1 MTEHPVY
8 QAAANESG
16 WHVWGLDRVVEDFK
30 RAVITRPRHAYILS
44 GPDHVGKRTLAF
56 EFGRALVCQSPPASG
71 VPCGD
76 CSRCRRVT
84 RGVHPD
90 VTFANLETQTNRDR
104 GTSKNMSLN
113 IGTVREVSS
122 SVALRPAEGD
132 WRIAIVDDV
141 ETMQETAQEAFLK
154 TLEEPPPYTI
164 ILLLTTDA
172 DLLLPTILSRCV
184 TVSLQPASNAIVIQA
199 LAASG
204 VSGARAEAIAD
215 ASDGRVGWAFLAA
228 NDESLLEKQL
238 GAIRGARQWATAN
251 EYGRLVTATR
261 IADQFTKDR
270 ESVFTQLLAVQ
281 RTWRILL
288 LDTFHLGSSAD
299 SQPPV
304 ASDPQDLVSALRSIE
319 TCILDLESNV
329 RPRLALQTMVLKW
342 PALS

>member
-1 MTEHPVY
+1 MTEHPAY
-8 QAAANESG
+8 QAAANQSG
-16 WHVWGLDRVVEDFK
+16 WHVWGLDRVVEDFR
-30 RAVITRPRHAYILS
+30 RAAVTRPRHAYILS

-56 EFGRALVCQSPPASG
+56 EFAHALVCQSPPAPG
-71 VPCGD
+71 VPCGA

-122 SVALRPAEGD
+122 SVALRPAEGE

-154 TLEEPPPYTI
+154 TLEEPPSYTI

-172 DLLLPTILSRCV
+172 DLLLPTIRSRCV
-184 TVSLQPASNAIVIQA
+184 TVSLQPASNAIVKQA
-199 LAASG
+199 LEAG
-204 VSGARAEAIAD
+204 GLSGARAAAIAD

-238 GAIRGARQWATAN
+238 EAIRGARQWAIAN

-261 IADQFTKDR
+261 IADQYTKDR
-270 ESVFTQLLAVQ
+270 ENVFMQLLAAQ
-281 RTWRILL
+281 RAWRTLL
-288 LDTFHLGSSAD
+288 LDTFHLSGSAD
-299 SQPPV
+299 SPQLV
-304 ASDPQDLVSALRSIE
+304 ATDPQELVRALRSIE

-342 PALS
+342 PVLS